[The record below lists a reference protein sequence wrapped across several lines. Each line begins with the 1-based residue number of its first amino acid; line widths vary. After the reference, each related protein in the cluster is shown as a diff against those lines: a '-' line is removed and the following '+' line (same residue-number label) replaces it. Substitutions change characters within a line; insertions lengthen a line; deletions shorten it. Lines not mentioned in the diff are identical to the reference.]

1 MGEIPTK
8 SEVAHVLHVSPE
20 GNDQWSGALAEPNA
34 ARSDGPLG
42 SVEGVIRKLWQGGK
56 GMKGGLGRAELRG
69 PIVVKM
75 RGGVYRV
82 TEPITIPGGFSWPIT
97 FESASEEPA
106 IIDGGEPIT
115 GWSETT
121 LGGRP
126 VWAADV
132 PVVQGERRHFR
143 QLFVNGRAAE
153 RPKAHWEPTARVE
166 AIPGAEPGDWGSP
179 GTDYFQAVEGDFIAE
194 RNLGDVEVVAL
205 HFWIEERLPVV
216 SYNPATRIVRC
227 GRVSRCALMNSK
239 GEGAR
244 YYLDNVYEA
253 FGKPGQWYL
262 DREAGK
268 VYYMPREGETLAES
282 ELVAPRVRRLLVVN
296 GDAARGQPVEHV
308 RFRGITFRHADWVL
322 PHTPGDAESFTN
334 EHGRGNRGSNG
345 QGSAD
350 VPGAIYMTG
359 AHHCAIEDCVIEHVG
374 WYAVELERGCVGCR
388 VVGNAMRRLGAG
400 GVKLNG
406 STPLRSSAWNTMPG
420 PLADRNRDNRVTDN
434 RIHDAGHVFHS
445 AVGVLARHV
454 NGAVIA
460 HNEIDHLYYSGVSV
474 GWTWGYADT
483 TTGDNRIEHNH
494 IHHLG
499 MGRLSDMGGI
509 YTLGVQPG
517 TVIRGNHIHDIKK
530 DEYGG
535 WAIYPDEG
543 SSHMVIE
550 NNLCHDT
557 NAQAFHQHYGRE
569 NIVRNNLFAF
579 AGEGLIALSRDDGLA
594 AFSFYRNIVIA
605 DGQPMYVGG
614 YHARVRS
621 YPVDCHANLFYDV
634 SGEATLAGPRP
645 ETADEPL
652 DDATLAGW
660 QAMGHDRH
668 SIVADPKCAELGER
682 DFALAPD
689 SPAITELGF
698 KPLDM
703 SNVGPRPVE
712 QRD

>member
-1 MGEIPTK
+1 MSETTGEGPM
-8 SEVAHVLHVSPE
+8 HVIYVSPE
-20 GNDQWSGALAEPNA
+20 GDDRWSGRLAEANA
-34 ARSDGPLG
+34 DRSDGPMA
-42 SVEGVIRKLWQGGK
+42 SVEGVIRSLWQGGK
-56 GMKGGLGRAELRG
+56 GKKGGMARAGLRG
-69 PIVVKM
+69 PVAVRM

-82 TEPITIPGGFSWPIT
+82 SEPITIPGGFSWPIMI
-97 FESASEEPA
+97 EPYGDEQP
-106 IIDGGEPIT
+106 ILDGGEPIE
-115 GWSETT
+115 GWVETT
-121 LGGRP
+121 LNGMA

-132 PVVQGERRHFR
+132 PVVQGEPRYFR
-143 QLFVNGRAAE
+143 QLFVNGEPAS
-153 RPKAHWEPTARVE
+153 RPKAHWEPTARVA
-166 AIPGAEPGDWGSP
+166 AIPGATPGNWGTP
-179 GTDYFQAVEGDFIAE
+179 GSDYFQAAAGDFIAK

-216 SYNPATRIVRC
+216 SYDPESRIVRLS
-227 GRVSRCALMNSK
+227 RVSRCALMKSDT
-239 GEGAR
+239 EGAR

-253 FGKPGQWYL
+253 FGEPGQWYL

-268 VYYMPREGETLAES
+268 VYYIPREGETLAGS
-282 ELVAPRVRRLLVVN
+282 EMIAARARRLLVFS
-296 GDAARGQPVEHV
+296 GDAASGATVEHV
-308 RFRGITFRHADWVL
+308 RFRGITFRHTDWAL
-322 PHTPGDAESFTN
+322 PHTPGDEETFV
-334 EHGRGNRGSNG
+334 HKQGRGNKGSNG

-359 AHHCAIEDCVIEHVG
+359 ARYCAIEDCVIEDIG
-374 WYAVELERGCVGCR
+374 WYAVEVERGCVGCR
-388 VVGNAMRRLGAG
+388 VVGNTMRKLGAG

-406 STPLRSSAWNTMPG
+406 STPLRSPAWNTMPG

-434 RIHDAGHVFHS
+434 HIHDAGHVFHS

-454 NGAVIA
+454 NGVVIA
-460 HNEIDHLYYSGVSV
+460 HNEIDHLYYSGISV

-483 TTGDNRIEHNH
+483 TTGDNRIEKNH

-499 MGRLSDMGGI
+499 MGRLSDMGGV

-517 TVIRGNHIHDIKK
+517 TVIRGNHIHDIEK

-543 SSHMVIE
+543 SSHLIIE

-579 AGEGLIALSRDDGLA
+579 AGEGLVALSRNDGFA

-605 DGQPMYVGG
+605 DAQPIYVGG
-614 YHARVRS
+614 YNATVGD
-621 YPVDCHANLFYDV
+621 YPVDCFDNLFWDV
-634 SGEATLAGPRP
+634 GGTVKLAGPRHDKGG
-645 ETADEPL
+645 EEL

-660 QAMGHDRH
+660 QALGHDRH
-668 SIVADPKCAELGER
+668 SLVADPKCGDVAKR
-682 DFALAPD
+682 DFALAAD
-689 SPAITELGF
+689 SPAVRELGF

-703 SNVGPRPVE
+703 SDVGPRPAGA
-712 QRD
+712 RD